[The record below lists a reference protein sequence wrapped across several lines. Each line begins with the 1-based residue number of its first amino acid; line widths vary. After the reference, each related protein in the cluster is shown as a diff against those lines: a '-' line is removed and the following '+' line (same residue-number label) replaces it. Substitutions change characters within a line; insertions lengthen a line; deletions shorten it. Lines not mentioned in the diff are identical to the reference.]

1 MDGLFMVNRP
11 LSTQLTDRLASMIL
25 NEGVY
30 SPGSQ
35 LPTERELS
43 EILGASRTSI
53 REATKQLEARGI
65 LVIKRG
71 VGTFVSDNPGVT
83 RDPLGVDNESDIIS
97 VLEDWYSVRMILEG
111 EAMELVAK
119 NATDEELKQIRE
131 IMEAEVSLANTQD
144 QDFMNED
151 QNFHCLLARATHNI
165 IMERLI
171 PSLHATVYYDMV
183 KSLYDQLRHRYNR
196 NAINNH
202 ERIMLH
208 LEQRDGRGANLAMR
222 YHMLTAI
229 EDVRSLR

>member
-151 QNFHCLLARATHNI
+151 QNFHCSLARATHNI

-171 PSLHATVYYDMV
+171 PSLHASVYYDMV

-208 LEQRDGRGANLAMR
+208 LEQRDSRGANLAMR